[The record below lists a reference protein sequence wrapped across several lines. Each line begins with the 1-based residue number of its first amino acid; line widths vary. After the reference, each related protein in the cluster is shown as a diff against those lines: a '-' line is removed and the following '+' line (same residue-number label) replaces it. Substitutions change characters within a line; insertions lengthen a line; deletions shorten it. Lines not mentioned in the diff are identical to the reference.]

1 MKNPF
6 AVGGEFPSR
15 DRGGFTSA
23 QYNREAV
30 PTWKNVRQI
39 GIVRTRDRGG
49 TVKENNKTLIMI
61 GLLIGIIFSALD
73 ETIVT
78 TAMPTIIR
86 DLHGLQLYGWV
97 AGVYMLTMT
106 AFMPILGKLADLF
119 GRKRI
124 YMICMGLFIGGSII
138 SGLATSMDVLLIGRG
153 IQGIGAGGM
162 MPLAMIILGDT
173 YPLEQRAKIQS
184 MIGPIMFLPQLLGP
198 MVGGVI
204 VDQLSWHFVFLINI
218 PIGIVSAIFMARG
231 LRENRRE
238 GKPKIDWAGA
248 VVLLAALVSL
258 LLTPV
263 LKDTQGYAWSSPVIV
278 GLLVFGCLMISLLIW
293 IESRVEEPIIPLH
306 LFKNRN
312 VVVLSTLVFI
322 VGLGLIGCFA
332 SFPFYAQNIMGLSPT
347 GAGYLTMAFMLGAI
361 PMSMLN
367 GFTLTKLRYRNV
379 FIVSFILPIIA
390 FFFLSQ
396 ISVDTS
402 IAAII
407 IYFVIM
413 GAGLGVLF
421 AGDNLIVQES
431 VNKNES
437 GIALS
442 TVQLFQAL
450 GTTVGMSLFGS
461 LLASHITN
469 GVSAL
474 NLPAG
479 TAEKIATGGIPKD
492 LAPDIAAQAKTVFAG
507 AFQNLYMIAL
517 VMSVAAFV
525 VCFFLKNEI
534 LSKKVAE
541 EKLVAQDM

>member
-6 AVGGEFPSR
+6 AVGGEIPSR
-15 DRGGFTSA
+15 ERGGFTSA

-218 PIGIVSAIFMARG
+218 PIGVVSAIFMAKG

-248 VVLLAALVSL
+248 AVLLAALVSL

-278 GLLVFGCLMISLLIW
+278 GLLVFGCIMIGLLIW

-390 FFFLSQ
+390 FYFLSQ
-396 ISVDTS
+396 INVDTS
-402 IAAII
+402 IGAIVV
-407 IYFVIM
+407 YFVIM

-474 NLPAG
+474 KLSAG

>member
-1 MKNPF
+1 MWVK
-6 AVGGEFPSR
+6 
-15 DRGGFTSA
+15 
-23 QYNREAV
+23 YNREAV
-30 PTWKNVRQI
+30 PAWKNVRQI
-39 GIVRTRDRGG
+39 GIVSIGDRGG

-73 ETIVT
+73 ETVVT

-138 SGLATSMDVLLIGRG
+138 SGLATSMEVLLIGRG

-218 PIGIVSAIFMARG
+218 PIGIVSAIFMAKG

-248 VVLLAALVSL
+248 AVLLAALVSL

-263 LKDTQGYAWSSPVIV
+263 LKDTQGYEWSSPVIV
-278 GLLVFGCLMISLLIW
+278 SLLVLGCVLIGLLVW

-312 VVVLSTLVFI
+312 VVVLSALVFI

-347 GAGYLTMAFMLGAI
+347 GAGYLTMAFMLGAV

-379 FIVSFILPIIA
+379 FVVSFILPIIA

-402 IAAII
+402 ISAIVV
-407 IYFVIM
+407 YFIIM

-469 GVSAL
+469 GVSTL
-474 NLPAG
+474 KLPAG

-492 LAPDIAAQAKTVFAG
+492 LAPDIAAQAKTVFAE
-507 AFQNLYMIAL
+507 AFQNLYVIAL
-517 VMSVAAFV
+517 VMSVLAFV
-525 VCFFLKNEI
+525 ICFFLKNEI

-541 EKLVAQDM
+541 EKLVTQDM